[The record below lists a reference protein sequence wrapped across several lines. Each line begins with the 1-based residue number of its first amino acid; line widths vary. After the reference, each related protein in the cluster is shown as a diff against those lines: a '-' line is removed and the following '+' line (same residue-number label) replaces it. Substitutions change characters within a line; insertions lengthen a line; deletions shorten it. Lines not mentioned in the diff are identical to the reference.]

1 MVVVEEKDAAPAVV
15 QLVVFVVVVVVV
27 GTGLWPLSQ
36 AAMEAPKPSSGRTII
51 AGWLLLRAAAAL
63 LESRMAFED
72 RRAADCSR
80 SDESAADGVH

>member
-15 QLVVFVVVVVVV
+15 LLVIFVVVVVVV

-51 AGWLLLRAAAAL
+51 AGGCCSELLPP
-63 LESRMAFED
+63 
-72 RRAADCSR
+72 C
-80 SDESAADGVH
+80 